1 MTYENDDLEITNP
14 ALKASE
20 DMRRACEALCQL
32 LDSRMH
38 GPDHCEPRYVISVA
52 SRMVGIEAHRL
63 RHYERLGFVRPGRSD
78 GNTRLYSQED
88 VDHLCCVKTLMN
100 DLGLN
105 SAGVQ
110 VALTLMQHM
119 DELQQQV
126 TGMSTRLGRLER
138 RRQLERGSR
147 RVEDEGVT
155 DGHSRQHRADDA

>member
-1 MTYENDDLEITNP
+1 MTHDNDDLDTLQP
-14 ALKASE
+14 ALRASD
-20 DMRRACEALCQL
+20 DMRRTCEALCQL

-38 GPDHCEPRYVISVA
+38 SPDHAEPRYVISVA

-88 VDHLCCVKTLMN
+88 VDQLCCVKTLMN

-119 DELQQQV
+119 DELQRQV

-138 RRQLERGSR
+138 RRQSSQAPRDAES
-147 RVEDEGVT
+147 EG
-155 DGHSRQHRADDA
+155 